1 MDQRLSKRSP
11 ERNRV
16 DAAMERWRQAHPGS
30 VRLWTE
36 LTDDDKERMAM
47 RRLRSIAGS
56 LGWDEVLHRL
66 GIRRRMQE

>member
-1 MDQRLSKRSP
+1 MDQRPPKRSP

-16 DAAMERWRQAHPGS
+16 DAAMERWRQARPGS

-66 GIRRRMQE
+66 GIRHRMRE